1 VTVVRQNLKENAEAW
16 TLTGSTIIS
25 FMCAR
30 TVMQKD
36 LRRNE
41 EQRRE
46 LSGS

>member
-16 TLTGSTIIS
+16 TLTGLTTIFSMYAVIV
-25 FMCAR
+25 
-30 TVMQKD
+30 TQND

-46 LSGS
+46 LFGN